1 MIGNLK
7 FEIGTVDLSY
17 RRVDF
22 MSYIVNRRV
31 DDILELI
38 NSLV

>member
-7 FEIGTVDLSY
+7 FEIDAVDLSY

-22 MSYIVNRRV
+22 KSYIVNRRV

>member
-7 FEIGTVDLSY
+7 FHNDTVDLSD

-22 MSYIVNRRV
+22 ISYIVNRRV
-31 DDILELI
+31 NDMIVLI

>member
-7 FEIGTVDLSY
+7 FEIDKVDLSY

-22 MSYIVNRRV
+22 KSYIVNRRV
-31 DDILELI
+31 NDMIVLI

>member
-7 FEIGTVDLSY
+7 FENDTVDLSD